1 MRLHRCCVQGVWIN
15 STQDNKMTDKEKQ
28 NQDTWNVVLMATYFF
43 VPFYGLRIAAE
54 NYLMEDDL
62 GLGYSMLFGLI
73 GGIAVTIYLTILRT
87 RTIKVKLIGLGI
99 ILLLV
104 TAVNVSIN

>member
-1 MRLHRCCVQGVWIN
+1 
-15 STQDNKMTDKEKQ
+15 MTDKEKQ
-28 NQDTWNVVLMATYFF
+28 NKDTWNIVLMATYFF

-62 GLGYSMLFGLI
+62 GIGYSMLFALI
-73 GGIAVTIYLTILRT
+73 GGIAVTIYLTILLKKSLK
-87 RTIKVKLIGLGI
+87 IKLVGLGI

-104 TAVNVSIN
+104 TAVNLLVN